1 MADNS
6 RRRRTSTNGKS
17 SRDTSGWARLVSR
30 MEREGGVDDGP
41 RELLPGIVV
50 RDGRI
55 APGPTASDPSTWVE
69 LAKFVVAAGR
79 LLYNVMRDPRV
90 PVRGKVVAGAAAAYA
105 MSPIDVVPDF
115 VPTSGYVD
123 DVFVIVGALRYL
135 TDLAGYDILRE
146 HWTGSDEGFALLL
159 GLVGGQ

>member
-1 MADNS
+1 MADNKGTG
-6 RRRRTSTNGKS
+6 RTSANGRS
-17 SRDTSGWARLVSR
+17 SRDTTGWARLVSR
-30 MEREGGVDDGP
+30 MEREGGDDAP
-41 RELLPGIVV
+41 RELLPGIVI

-55 APGPTASDPSTWVE
+55 APGPSASDPSTWVE
-69 LAKFVVAAGR
+69 LAKFVMAAGK
-79 LLYNVMRDPRV
+79 LLYSVMRDPRV

-135 TDLAGYDILRE
+135 TDLAGYDVLRE
-146 HWTGSDEGFALLL
+146 HWVGSDEGFALLL
-159 GLVGGQ
+159 GLVGNQ

>member
-1 MADNS
+1 MADKWRAGRKS
-6 RRRRTSTNGKS
+6 ANGKAPQ
-17 SRDTSGWARLVSR
+17 DTSGWARLVSR
-30 MEREGGVDDGP
+30 MEREGGDEGP
-41 RELLPGIVV
+41 RELLPGIVI

-55 APGPTASDPSTWVE
+55 APGPSASDPNTWVE
-69 LAKFVVAAGR
+69 LAKFVLAAGR
-79 LLYNVMRDPRV
+79 LLYAVMRDPRV

-115 VPTSGYVD
+115 VPSSGYVD

-135 TDLAGYDILRE
+135 TDLAGYDVLQE

-159 GLVGGQ
+159 GLVGNQ